1 MTPQRA
7 TLTGLLAIVLW
18 STSVGL
24 IRSLTEALGPI
35 GGAAMIYST
44 STLCLL
50 AFYGLP
56 RIKTLPRIYLFA
68 GGAMFVC
75 YEIFLSL
82 SIGLADSRMQA
93 IEIGM
98 INYLWP
104 SLTILFSLFINQ
116 QKSRFML
123 WPGLALALGGIVWIM
138 KGESDWTQELLWN
151 NVLANPLAYSLAF
164 SAALTWAL
172 YCNITKRYGQGKS
185 GVSLFFFHHRPR
197 TLDAVF
203 LQCRKCDFINLAK
216 FAATALYGRI
226 NRISLFRLEYRYS
239 AWQSDA
245 TRNRLLFH
253 ARAFHSIGRVL
264 AQYHTRH
271 FILARRRHGHGR
283 LAALLV
289 RDAYADK
296 LILNRP
302 HGFRLDFLTNKN
314 PNLRVVIFFLLT
326 CYSRPH
332 ISLPK
337 K

>member
-7 TLTGLLAIVLW
+7 TLTGLLAIILW

-44 STLCLL
+44 STLCLV

-56 RIKTLPRIYLFA
+56 RIKALPKVYLFA

-104 SLTILFSLFINQ
+104 SLTIFFSLFINQ
-116 QKSRFML
+116 QKSRFLL

-138 KGESDWTQELLWN
+138 KGDSNWTPELLWN
-151 NVLANPLAYSLAF
+151 NILANPLAYSLAF

-185 GVSLFFFHHRPR
+185 GVSLFFFVSSLVLWIQYSFSTEGTISL
-197 TLDAVF
+197 TLPSS
-203 LQCRKCDFINLAK
+203 LQLIFMGAS
-216 FAATALYGRI
+216 TALA
-226 NRISLFRLEYRYS
+226 YS
-239 AWQSDA
+239 AWNIGIQHGNL
-245 TRNRLLFH
+245 TLLAAASYFTP
-253 ARAFHSIGRVL
+253 VL
-264 AQYHTRH
+264 ST
-271 FILARRRHGHGR
+271 L
-283 LAALLV
+283 LAALWLNITPAMSFWQGV
-289 RDAYADK
+289 AMVTAGSLLCWYAT
-296 LILNRP
+296 RSP
-302 HGFRLDFLTNKN
+302 TN
-314 PNLRVVIFFLLT
+314 
-326 CYSRPH
+326 
-332 ISLPK
+332 
-337 K
+337 

>member
-93 IEIGM
+93 MEIGM

-116 QKSRFML
+116 QKSRFLL
-123 WPGLALALGGIVWIM
+123 WPGLALSLGGIVWIM
-138 KGESDWTQELLWN
+138 KGESDWTPELLWN

-172 YCNITKRYGQGKS
+172 YCNITKRYGQGES
-185 GVSLFFFHHRPR
+185 GVSLFFFITSLVLWIKYALSAEGAISF
-197 TLDAVF
+197 TLASS
-203 LQCRKCDFINLAK
+203 LQLLFMGAS
-216 FAATALYGRI
+216 TALA
-226 NRISLFRLEYRYS
+226 YS
-239 AWQSDA
+239 AWNTGIQHGNLTLLATASYFTPVLSTLLAAFWLNITPDLSFWQGVVMVTAGSLLCWYA
-245 TRNRLLFH
+245 TR
-253 ARAFHSIGRVL
+253 SPTG
-264 AQYHTRH
+264 
-271 FILARRRHGHGR
+271 
-283 LAALLV
+283 
-289 RDAYADK
+289 
-296 LILNRP
+296 
-302 HGFRLDFLTNKN
+302 
-314 PNLRVVIFFLLT
+314 
-326 CYSRPH
+326 
-332 ISLPK
+332 
-337 K
+337 

>member
-7 TLTGLLAIVLW
+7 TLTGLLAIILW

-50 AFYGLP
+50 AFYGFP

-104 SLTILFSLFINQ
+104 SLTIFFSLFINQ
-116 QKSRFML
+116 QKSRFLL
-123 WPGLALALGGIVWIM
+123 WPGLTLSLGGIVWIM
-138 KGESDWTQELLWN
+138 KGDSDWTPALLWN
-151 NVLANPLAYSLAF
+151 NILANPLAYSLAF

-172 YCNITKRYGQGKS
+172 YCNITKRYAQGKS
-185 GVSLFFFHHRPR
+185 GVSLFFFVSSLVLWMQYSFNTEGTISF
-197 TLDAVF
+197 TLPSA
-203 LQCRKCDFINLAK
+203 LQLIFMGAS
-216 FAATALYGRI
+216 TALA
-226 NRISLFRLEYRYS
+226 YS
-239 AWQSDA
+239 AWNIGIQHGNLTLLA
-245 TRNRLLFH
+245 TASYFTP
-253 ARAFHSIGRVL
+253 VL
-264 AQYHTRH
+264 ST
-271 FILARRRHGHGR
+271 F
-283 LAALLV
+283 LAALWLNITPAISFWQGV
-289 RDAYADK
+289 AMVTAGSLLCWYAT
-296 LILNRP
+296 RSP
-302 HGFRLDFLTNKN
+302 T
-314 PNLRVVIFFLLT
+314 T
-326 CYSRPH
+326 
-332 ISLPK
+332 
-337 K
+337 

>member
-7 TLTGLLAIVLW
+7 TLTGLLAIILW

-68 GGAMFVC
+68 GGALFVS

-93 IEIGM
+93 MEIGM

-116 QKSRFML
+116 QKSRLLL
-123 WPGLALALGGIVWIM
+123 WPGLTLSLGGIVWIM
-138 KGESDWTQELLWN
+138 KGESDWTPELLWN
-151 NVLANPLAYSLAF
+151 NILANPLAYSLAF

-185 GVSLFFFHHRPR
+185 GVSLFFFIASLVLWIQYSFSAEGP
-197 TLDAVF
+197 
-203 LQCRKCDFINLAK
+203 
-216 FAATALYGRI
+216 
-226 NRISLFRLEYRYS
+226 ISLTLPSLLELLFMGASAALAYS
-239 AWQSDA
+239 AWNAGIQYGNLTLLATASYFTPVLSTLLAAIWLNITPAISFWQGVAMVTIGSLLCWYA
-245 TRNRLLFH
+245 TRPCRDNLL
-253 ARAFHSIGRVL
+253 
-264 AQYHTRH
+264 
-271 FILARRRHGHGR
+271 
-283 LAALLV
+283 
-289 RDAYADK
+289 
-296 LILNRP
+296 
-302 HGFRLDFLTNKN
+302 
-314 PNLRVVIFFLLT
+314 
-326 CYSRPH
+326 
-332 ISLPK
+332 
-337 K
+337 

>member
-116 QKSRFML
+116 QKSRFLL

-138 KGESDWTQELLWN
+138 KGESDWTPELLWN

-185 GVSLFFFHHRPR
+185 GVSLFF
-197 TLDAVF
+197 L
-203 LQCRKCDFINLAK
+203 I
-216 FAATALYGRI
+216 TALILWTQYSFSAESA
-226 NRISLFRLEYRYS
+226 ISLTLPSSLQLIFMGASTALAYS
-239 AWQSDA
+239 AWNAGIQHGNLTLLA
-245 TRNRLLFH
+245 TASYFTP
-253 ARAFHSIGRVL
+253 VL
-264 AQYHTRH
+264 ST
-271 FILARRRHGHGR
+271 L
-283 LAALLV
+283 LAALWLNITPAISFWQGV
-289 RDAYADK
+289 AMVTAGSLLCWYAT
-296 LILNRP
+296 RTP
-302 HGFRLDFLTNKN
+302 T
-314 PNLRVVIFFLLT
+314 
-326 CYSRPH
+326 S
-332 ISLPK
+332 
-337 K
+337 

>member
-7 TLTGLLAIVLW
+7 TLTGLLAIMLW

-44 STLCLL
+44 STLCLV

-56 RIKTLPRIYLFA
+56 RIKTLPKVYLFA

-104 SLTILFSLFINQ
+104 SLTIFFSLFINQ
-116 QKSRFML
+116 QKIRFLL

-138 KGESDWTQELLWN
+138 KGDSNWTPELLWN
-151 NVLANPLAYSLAF
+151 NILANPLAYSLAF

-185 GVSLFFFHHRPR
+185 GVSLFFFVSSLVLWIQYSFSTEGTISL
-197 TLDAVF
+197 TLPSS
-203 LQCRKCDFINLAK
+203 LQLIFMGAS
-216 FAATALYGRI
+216 TALA
-226 NRISLFRLEYRYS
+226 YS
-239 AWQSDA
+239 AWNIGIQHGNL
-245 TRNRLLFH
+245 TLLAAASYFTP
-253 ARAFHSIGRVL
+253 VL
-264 AQYHTRH
+264 ST
-271 FILARRRHGHGR
+271 L
-283 LAALLV
+283 LAALWLNITPAMSFWQGV
-289 RDAYADK
+289 SMVTAGSLLCWYAT
-296 LILNRP
+296 RSP
-302 HGFRLDFLTNKN
+302 TN
-314 PNLRVVIFFLLT
+314 
-326 CYSRPH
+326 
-332 ISLPK
+332 
-337 K
+337 

>member
-24 IRSLTEALGPI
+24 IRSLTEVLGPI

-116 QKSRFML
+116 QKSRFLL

-138 KGESDWTQELLWN
+138 KGESDWTPELLWN

-185 GVSLFFFHHRPR
+185 GVSLFF
-197 TLDAVF
+197 L
-203 LQCRKCDFINLAK
+203 I
-216 FAATALYGRI
+216 TALILWTQYSFSAESA
-226 NRISLFRLEYRYS
+226 ISLTLPSSLQLLFMGASTALAYS
-239 AWQSDA
+239 AWNAGIQHGNLTLLA
-245 TRNRLLFH
+245 TSSYFTP
-253 ARAFHSIGRVL
+253 VL
-264 AQYHTRH
+264 ST
-271 FILARRRHGHGR
+271 L
-283 LAALLV
+283 LAALW
-289 RDAYADK
+289 
-296 LILNRP
+296 LNITP
-302 HGFRLDFLTNKN
+302 AISFWQGVAMVTAGS
-314 PNLRVVIFFLLT
+314 LLCWCAT
-326 CYSRPH
+326 RTPTS
-332 ISLPK
+332 
-337 K
+337 

>member
-1 MTPQRA
+1 MNMTPQRA

-116 QKSRFML
+116 QKSRFLL

-138 KGESDWTQELLWN
+138 KGESDWTPELLWN

-185 GVSLFFFHHRPR
+185 GVSLFF
-197 TLDAVF
+197 L
-203 LQCRKCDFINLAK
+203 I
-216 FAATALYGRI
+216 TALILWTQYSFSAESA
-226 NRISLFRLEYRYS
+226 ISLTLPSSLQLIFMGASTALAYS
-239 AWQSDA
+239 AWNAGIQHGNLTLLA
-245 TRNRLLFH
+245 TASYFTP
-253 ARAFHSIGRVL
+253 VL
-264 AQYHTRH
+264 ST
-271 FILARRRHGHGR
+271 L
-283 LAALLV
+283 LAALWLNITPAISFWQGV
-289 RDAYADK
+289 AMVTAGSLLCWYAT
-296 LILNRP
+296 RTP
-302 HGFRLDFLTNKN
+302 T
-314 PNLRVVIFFLLT
+314 
-326 CYSRPH
+326 S
-332 ISLPK
+332 
-337 K
+337 

>member
-1 MTPQRA
+1 MMGINMTPQRA

-93 IEIGM
+93 MEIGM

-116 QKSRFML
+116 QKSRFLL
-123 WPGLALALGGIVWIM
+123 WPGLALSLGGIVWIM
-138 KGESDWTQELLWN
+138 KGESDWTPELLWN

-172 YCNITKRYGQGKS
+172 YCNITKRYGQGES
-185 GVSLFFFHHRPR
+185 GVSLFFFITSLVLWIKYALSAEGAISF
-197 TLDAVF
+197 TLASS
-203 LQCRKCDFINLAK
+203 LQLLFMGAS
-216 FAATALYGRI
+216 TALA
-226 NRISLFRLEYRYS
+226 YS
-239 AWQSDA
+239 AWNTGIQHGNLTLLATASYFTPVLSTLLAAFWLNITPDLSFWQGVVMVTAGSLLCWYA
-245 TRNRLLFH
+245 TR
-253 ARAFHSIGRVL
+253 SPTG
-264 AQYHTRH
+264 
-271 FILARRRHGHGR
+271 
-283 LAALLV
+283 
-289 RDAYADK
+289 
-296 LILNRP
+296 
-302 HGFRLDFLTNKN
+302 
-314 PNLRVVIFFLLT
+314 
-326 CYSRPH
+326 
-332 ISLPK
+332 
-337 K
+337 

>member
-7 TLTGLLAIVLW
+7 TLTGLLAIILW

-56 RIKTLPRIYLFA
+56 RIKTLPRVYLFA

-104 SLTILFSLFINQ
+104 SLTIFFSLFINQ
-116 QKSRFML
+116 QKSRFLL
-123 WPGLALALGGIVWIM
+123 WPGLALSLGGIVWIM
-138 KGESDWTQELLWN
+138 KGDSNWTPALLWN
-151 NVLANPLAYSLAF
+151 NILANPLAYSLAF

-172 YCNITKRYGQGKS
+172 YCNITKRYAQGKS
-185 GVSLFFFHHRPR
+185 GVSLFFFVSSLVLWMQYSFSAEGTISF
-197 TLDAVF
+197 TLPSA
-203 LQCRKCDFINLAK
+203 LQLIFMGAS
-216 FAATALYGRI
+216 TALA
-226 NRISLFRLEYRYS
+226 YS
-239 AWQSDA
+239 AWNIGIQHGNLTLLA
-245 TRNRLLFH
+245 TASYFTP
-253 ARAFHSIGRVL
+253 VL
-264 AQYHTRH
+264 ST
-271 FILARRRHGHGR
+271 F
-283 LAALLV
+283 LAALWLNITPAISFWQGV
-289 RDAYADK
+289 AMVTAGSLLCWYAT
-296 LILNRP
+296 RSP
-302 HGFRLDFLTNKN
+302 T
-314 PNLRVVIFFLLT
+314 T
-326 CYSRPH
+326 
-332 ISLPK
+332 
-337 K
+337 

>member
-104 SLTILFSLFINQ
+104 SLIILFSLFINQ

-138 KGESDWTQELLWN
+138 KGESDWTPELLWN

-185 GVSLFFFHHRPR
+185 GVSLFF
-197 TLDAVF
+197 L
-203 LQCRKCDFINLAK
+203 I
-216 FAATALYGRI
+216 TALILWTQYSFSAESA
-226 NRISLFRLEYRYS
+226 ISLTLSNSLQLIFMGASTALAYS
-239 AWQSDA
+239 AWNAGIQHGNLTLLA
-245 TRNRLLFH
+245 TASYFTP
-253 ARAFHSIGRVL
+253 VL
-264 AQYHTRH
+264 ST
-271 FILARRRHGHGR
+271 L
-283 LAALLV
+283 LAALWLNITPAISFWQGV
-289 RDAYADK
+289 AMVTAGSLLCWYAT
-296 LILNRP
+296 RTP
-302 HGFRLDFLTNKN
+302 T
-314 PNLRVVIFFLLT
+314 
-326 CYSRPH
+326 S
-332 ISLPK
+332 
-337 K
+337 

>member
-7 TLTGLLAIVLW
+7 TLTGLLAIMLW

-56 RIKTLPRIYLFA
+56 RITTLPRIYLFT

-104 SLTILFSLFINQ
+104 SLTIFFSLFINQ
-116 QKSRFML
+116 QKSRFLL
-123 WPGLALALGGIVWIM
+123 WPGLALSLGGIVWIM
-138 KGESDWTQELLWN
+138 KGDNNWTPALLWN
-151 NVLANPLAYSLAF
+151 NILANPLAYTLAF

-185 GVSLFFFHHRPR
+185 GVSLFFFITSLVLWIQYALSTESAISF
-197 TLDAVF
+197 TLPSS
-203 LQCRKCDFINLAK
+203 LQLLFMGAS
-216 FAATALYGRI
+216 TALA
-226 NRISLFRLEYRYS
+226 YS
-239 AWQSDA
+239 AWNAGIQHGNLTLLATASYFTPVLSTLLAAIWLNITPAISFWQGVAMVTAGSLLCWYA
-245 TRNRLLFH
+245 TR
-253 ARAFHSIGRVL
+253 SS
-264 AQYHTRH
+264 T
-271 FILARRRHGHGR
+271 
-283 LAALLV
+283 
-289 RDAYADK
+289 D
-296 LILNRP
+296 
-302 HGFRLDFLTNKN
+302 
-314 PNLRVVIFFLLT
+314 
-326 CYSRPH
+326 
-332 ISLPK
+332 
-337 K
+337 

>member
-1 MTPQRA
+1 MNMTPQRA

-116 QKSRFML
+116 QKSRFLL

-138 KGESDWTQELLWN
+138 KGESDWTPELLWN

-185 GVSLFFFHHRPR
+185 GVSLFF
-197 TLDAVF
+197 L
-203 LQCRKCDFINLAK
+203 I
-216 FAATALYGRI
+216 TALILWTQYSFSGESA
-226 NRISLFRLEYRYS
+226 ISLTLPSSLQLLFMGVSTALAYS
-239 AWQSDA
+239 AWNAGIQHGNLTLLA
-245 TRNRLLFH
+245 TASYFTP
-253 ARAFHSIGRVL
+253 VL
-264 AQYHTRH
+264 ST
-271 FILARRRHGHGR
+271 L
-283 LAALLV
+283 LAALWLNITPAMSFWQGV
-289 RDAYADK
+289 AMVTAGSLLCWYAT
-296 LILNRP
+296 RTP
-302 HGFRLDFLTNKN
+302 T
-314 PNLRVVIFFLLT
+314 
-326 CYSRPH
+326 S
-332 ISLPK
+332 
-337 K
+337 

>member
-116 QKSRFML
+116 QKSRFLL

-138 KGESDWTQELLWN
+138 KGESDWTPELLWN

-185 GVSLFFFHHRPR
+185 GVSLFF
-197 TLDAVF
+197 L
-203 LQCRKCDFINLAK
+203 I
-216 FAATALYGRI
+216 TALILWTQYSFSGESA
-226 NRISLFRLEYRYS
+226 ISLTLPSSLQLLFMGVSTALAYS
-239 AWQSDA
+239 AWNAGIQHGNLTLLA
-245 TRNRLLFH
+245 TASYFTP
-253 ARAFHSIGRVL
+253 VL
-264 AQYHTRH
+264 ST
-271 FILARRRHGHGR
+271 L
-283 LAALLV
+283 LAALWLNITPAMSFWQGV
-289 RDAYADK
+289 AMVTAGSLLCWYAT
-296 LILNRP
+296 RTP
-302 HGFRLDFLTNKN
+302 T
-314 PNLRVVIFFLLT
+314 
-326 CYSRPH
+326 S
-332 ISLPK
+332 
-337 K
+337 

>member
-116 QKSRFML
+116 QKSRFLL

-138 KGESDWTQELLWN
+138 KGESDWTPELLWN

-185 GVSLFFFHHRPR
+185 GVSLFF
-197 TLDAVF
+197 L
-203 LQCRKCDFINLAK
+203 I
-216 FAATALYGRI
+216 TALILWTQYSFSAESA
-226 NRISLFRLEYRYS
+226 ISLTLSNSLQLIFMGASTALAYS
-239 AWQSDA
+239 AWNAGIQHGNLTLLA
-245 TRNRLLFH
+245 TASYFTP
-253 ARAFHSIGRVL
+253 VL
-264 AQYHTRH
+264 ST
-271 FILARRRHGHGR
+271 L
-283 LAALLV
+283 LAALWLNITPAISFWQGV
-289 RDAYADK
+289 AMVTAGSLLCWYAT
-296 LILNRP
+296 RTP
-302 HGFRLDFLTNKN
+302 T
-314 PNLRVVIFFLLT
+314 
-326 CYSRPH
+326 S
-332 ISLPK
+332 
-337 K
+337 

>member
-1 MTPQRA
+1 MNMTPQRA

-50 AFYGLP
+50 AFYGFP

-116 QKSRFML
+116 QKSRFLL

-138 KGESDWTQELLWN
+138 KGESDWTPELLWN

-172 YCNITKRYGQGKS
+172 YCNITKRYGQRKS
-185 GVSLFFFHHRPR
+185 GVSLFF
-197 TLDAVF
+197 L
-203 LQCRKCDFINLAK
+203 I
-216 FAATALYGRI
+216 TALILWTQYSFSGESA
-226 NRISLFRLEYRYS
+226 ISLTLPSSLQLLFMGASTALAYS
-239 AWQSDA
+239 AWNAGIQHGNLTLLA
-245 TRNRLLFH
+245 TASYFTP
-253 ARAFHSIGRVL
+253 VL
-264 AQYHTRH
+264 ST
-271 FILARRRHGHGR
+271 L
-283 LAALLV
+283 LAALWLNITPAMSFWQGV
-289 RDAYADK
+289 AMVTAGSLLCWYAT
-296 LILNRP
+296 RTP
-302 HGFRLDFLTNKN
+302 T
-314 PNLRVVIFFLLT
+314 
-326 CYSRPH
+326 S
-332 ISLPK
+332 
-337 K
+337 

>member
-7 TLTGLLAIVLW
+7 TLTGLLAILLW

-116 QKSRFML
+116 QKSRFLL

-138 KGESDWTQELLWN
+138 KGESDWTPELLWN

-185 GVSLFFFHHRPR
+185 GVSLFF
-197 TLDAVF
+197 L
-203 LQCRKCDFINLAK
+203 I
-216 FAATALYGRI
+216 TALILWTQYSFSGESA
-226 NRISLFRLEYRYS
+226 ISLTLPSSLQLLFMGASTALAYS
-239 AWQSDA
+239 AWNAGIQHGNLTLLA
-245 TRNRLLFH
+245 TASYFTP
-253 ARAFHSIGRVL
+253 VL
-264 AQYHTRH
+264 ST
-271 FILARRRHGHGR
+271 L
-283 LAALLV
+283 LAALWLNITPAMSFWQGV
-289 RDAYADK
+289 AMVTAGSLLCWYAT
-296 LILNRP
+296 RAS
-302 HGFRLDFLTNKN
+302 T
-314 PNLRVVIFFLLT
+314 
-326 CYSRPH
+326 S
-332 ISLPK
+332 
-337 K
+337 

>member
-50 AFYGLP
+50 AFYGFP
-56 RIKTLPRIYLFA
+56 RIKTLPRVYLFA

-104 SLTILFSLFINQ
+104 SLTVFFSLFINQ
-116 QKSRFML
+116 QKSRFLL
-123 WPGLALALGGIVWIM
+123 WPGLALSLGGIVWIM
-138 KGESDWTQELLWN
+138 KGESDWTPELLWN
-151 NVLANPLAYSLAF
+151 NILANPLAYSLAF

-172 YCNITKRYGQGKS
+172 YCNITRRYGQGKS
-185 GVSLFFFHHRPR
+185 GVSLFFFVASLLLWIQYSFSAEGAISL
-197 TLDAVF
+197 TLPSS
-203 LQCRKCDFINLAK
+203 LQLLFMGTSTALAYSVWNIGIQHGNLTLL
-216 FAATALYGRI
+216 ATASY
-226 NRISLFRLEYRYS
+226 F
-239 AWQSDA
+239 
-245 TRNRLLFH
+245 TP
-253 ARAFHSIGRVL
+253 VL
-264 AQYHTRH
+264 ST
-271 FILARRRHGHGR
+271 L
-283 LAALLV
+283 LAALWLNITPAISFWQGV
-289 RDAYADK
+289 VMVTAGSLLCWYAT
-296 LILNRP
+296 RSP
-302 HGFRLDFLTNKN
+302 T
-314 PNLRVVIFFLLT
+314 
-326 CYSRPH
+326 S
-332 ISLPK
+332 
-337 K
+337 

>member
-50 AFYGLP
+50 AFYGFP
-56 RIKTLPRIYLFA
+56 RIKTLPRVYLFA

-104 SLTILFSLFINQ
+104 SLTVFFSLFINQ
-116 QKSRFML
+116 QKSRFLL
-123 WPGLALALGGIVWIM
+123 WPGLALSLGGIVWIM
-138 KGESDWTQELLWN
+138 KGESDWTPELLWN
-151 NVLANPLAYSLAF
+151 NILANPLAYSLAF

-172 YCNITKRYGQGKS
+172 YCNITRRYGQGKS
-185 GVSLFFFHHRPR
+185 GVSLFFFIASLVLWVQYAFSAEGPISL
-197 TLDAVF
+197 TLPSS
-203 LQCRKCDFINLAK
+203 LQLLFMGTSTALAYSVWNIGIQHGNLTLL
-216 FAATALYGRI
+216 ATASY
-226 NRISLFRLEYRYS
+226 F
-239 AWQSDA
+239 
-245 TRNRLLFH
+245 TP
-253 ARAFHSIGRVL
+253 VL
-264 AQYHTRH
+264 ST
-271 FILARRRHGHGR
+271 L
-283 LAALLV
+283 LAALWLNITPAISFWQGV
-289 RDAYADK
+289 VMVTAGSLLCWYAT
-296 LILNRP
+296 RTP
-302 HGFRLDFLTNKN
+302 T
-314 PNLRVVIFFLLT
+314 
-326 CYSRPH
+326 S
-332 ISLPK
+332 
-337 K
+337 

>member
-50 AFYGLP
+50 AFYGFP
-56 RIKTLPRIYLFA
+56 RIKTLPRVYLFA

-104 SLTILFSLFINQ
+104 SLTVFFSLFINQ
-116 QKSRFML
+116 QKSRFLL
-123 WPGLALALGGIVWIM
+123 WPGLALSLGGIVWIM
-138 KGESDWTQELLWN
+138 KGESDWTPELLWN
-151 NVLANPLAYSLAF
+151 NILANPLAYSLAF

-172 YCNITKRYGQGKS
+172 YCNITRRYGQGKS
-185 GVSLFFFHHRPR
+185 GVSLFFFIASLVLWVQYAFSAEGAISL
-197 TLDAVF
+197 TLPSS
-203 LQCRKCDFINLAK
+203 LQLLFMGTSTALAYSVWNIGIQHGNLTLL
-216 FAATALYGRI
+216 ATASY
-226 NRISLFRLEYRYS
+226 F
-239 AWQSDA
+239 
-245 TRNRLLFH
+245 TP
-253 ARAFHSIGRVL
+253 VL
-264 AQYHTRH
+264 ST
-271 FILARRRHGHGR
+271 L
-283 LAALLV
+283 LAALWLNITPAISFWQGV
-289 RDAYADK
+289 VMVTAGSLLCWYAT
-296 LILNRP
+296 RTP
-302 HGFRLDFLTNKN
+302 T
-314 PNLRVVIFFLLT
+314 
-326 CYSRPH
+326 S
-332 ISLPK
+332 
-337 K
+337 

>member
-82 SIGLADSRMQA
+82 SIGLASSRMQA

-104 SLTILFSLFINQ
+104 SLTVFFSLFINQ
-116 QKSRFML
+116 QKSRFLL
-123 WPGLALALGGIVWIM
+123 WPGLALSLGGIVWIM
-138 KGESDWTQELLWN
+138 KGESNWTPALLWN
-151 NVLANPLAYSLAF
+151 NILANPQAYSLAF

-185 GVSLFFFHHRPR
+185 GVSLFFFVSCLVLWIQYAFSAEGAISL
-197 TLDAVF
+197 TLPSS
-203 LQCRKCDFINLAK
+203 LQLLFMGTSTALAYSVWNIGIQHGNLTLL
-216 FAATALYGRI
+216 ATASY
-226 NRISLFRLEYRYS
+226 F
-239 AWQSDA
+239 
-245 TRNRLLFH
+245 TP
-253 ARAFHSIGRVL
+253 VL
-264 AQYHTRH
+264 ST
-271 FILARRRHGHGR
+271 L
-283 LAALLV
+283 LAALWLNITPAISFWQGV
-289 RDAYADK
+289 AMVTAGSLLCWYAT
-296 LILNRP
+296 RSP
-302 HGFRLDFLTNKN
+302 T
-314 PNLRVVIFFLLT
+314 
-326 CYSRPH
+326 S
-332 ISLPK
+332 
-337 K
+337 

>member
-7 TLTGLLAIVLW
+7 TLTGLLAIILW

-44 STLCLL
+44 STLCLV

-56 RIKTLPRIYLFA
+56 RIKTLPKVYLFA

-104 SLTILFSLFINQ
+104 SLTIFFSLFINQ
-116 QKSRFML
+116 QKSRFLL

-138 KGESDWTQELLWN
+138 KGDSNWTPELLWN
-151 NVLANPLAYSLAF
+151 NILANPLAYSLAF

-185 GVSLFFFHHRPR
+185 GVSLFFFVSSLVLWIQYSFSTEGTISL
-197 TLDAVF
+197 TLPSS
-203 LQCRKCDFINLAK
+203 LQLIFMGAS
-216 FAATALYGRI
+216 TALA
-226 NRISLFRLEYRYS
+226 YS
-239 AWQSDA
+239 AWNIGIQHGNL
-245 TRNRLLFH
+245 TLLAAASYFTP
-253 ARAFHSIGRVL
+253 VL
-264 AQYHTRH
+264 ST
-271 FILARRRHGHGR
+271 L
-283 LAALLV
+283 LAALWLNITPAMSFWQGV
-289 RDAYADK
+289 AMVTAGSLLCWYAT
-296 LILNRP
+296 RTP
-302 HGFRLDFLTNKN
+302 TN
-314 PNLRVVIFFLLT
+314 
-326 CYSRPH
+326 
-332 ISLPK
+332 
-337 K
+337 